1 MAIFKG
7 RPIGVASQGITT
19 PGKIC
24 ARRVTFGGASC
35 QSTELGDA
43 LDRYAP
49 RYENFVLVLVG
60 GRPVGCVVPFDA
72 PSSSDRFGALKS
84 ATHPTGYQGRQPL
97 VRRLGATLAKNVF
110 HVDLSCLFSV
120 ARRATF
126 SAHRRRKRLDRYARQ
141 NEDFV
146 LVFST
151 HAPHPGPL
159 PARGE
164 RERDFW

>member
-84 ATHPTGYQGRQPL
+84 ATHPTGYQGWMPL
-97 VRRLGATLAKNVF
+97 VRTFNKN
-110 HVDLSCLFSV
+110 
-120 ARRATF
+120 
-126 SAHRRRKRLDRYARQ
+126 
-141 NEDFV
+141 
-146 LVFST
+146 
-151 HAPHPGPL
+151 
-159 PARGE
+159 
-164 RERDFW
+164 